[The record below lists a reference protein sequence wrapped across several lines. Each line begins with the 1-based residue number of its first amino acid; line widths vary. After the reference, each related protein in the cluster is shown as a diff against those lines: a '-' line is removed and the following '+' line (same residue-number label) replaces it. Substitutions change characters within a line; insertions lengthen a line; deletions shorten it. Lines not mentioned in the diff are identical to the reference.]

1 MPLPFRTQRRLSVS
15 LGGGSFD
22 KPQKAEDRWLQRRVL
37 TEDRTVRVTA
47 VLCRGHS
54 SHEVGHVRHVQDV
67 LPGITPENV
76 KIIKEYS
83 QENSNNFYCTF
94 LLGLGKTS
102 QLFLLLRP
110 PTNTQSQ
117 GLDEAS
123 QSDWWPV
130 RCAHSF
136 YSWDLKR
143 KEIELILDLWQGE
156 LEVQIV
162 AALSQI
168 QSRNR
173 KRDGNDIIEGTR

>member
-1 MPLPFRTQRRLSVS
+1 MPLPFRTQCRVFVS
-15 LGGGSFD
+15 LGGRLIN
-22 KPQKAEDRWLQRRVL
+22 PRRQKIDDYSGVSWPRTEQSRWLRYCAEDAAAMKWVMLGMY
-37 TEDRTVRVTA
+37 RTS
-47 VLCRGHS
+47 CRES
-54 SHEVGHVRHVQDV
+54 
-67 LPGITPENV
+67 TWENV
-76 KIIKEYS
+76 KMIKESS

-123 QSDWWPV
+123 QSDWWQV

-143 KEIELILDLWQGE
+143 KEIKLILDLWQGE

-173 KRDGNDIIEGTR
+173 EGTAMTS

>member
-1 MPLPFRTQRRLSVS
+1 MITAACP
-15 LGGGSFD
+15 D
-22 KPQKAEDRWLQRRVL
+22 
-37 TEDRTVRVTA
+37 EDRTVRVTA
-47 VLCRGHS
+47 LLCRGHS
-54 SHEVGHVRHVQDV
+54 GHEVGHARYVQNV
-67 LPGITPENV
+67 LPGITRENV
-76 KIIKEYS
+76 KIIKESS

-102 QLFLLLRP
+102 PLFLLLRP

-117 GLDEAS
+117 GPDEAS
-123 QSDWWPV
+123 QSDWWQV

-143 KEIELILDLWQGE
+143 KEIKLILDLWQGE

-168 QSRNR
+168 QSRN
-173 KRDGNDIIEGTR
+173 GEGTAMTS